1 MTFLE
6 ALYGSQYEEIHLR
19 GGDGSKARFNGNLL
33 LAVMILLGI
42 LVIFLAAIKF
52 VPGFN
57 ETITR
62 QVRALF
68 GYSSGKTI
76 GRLLALPFFFLLF
89 WIMQQTTGNVANFKK
104 QVDGFMAYPE
114 EIRKQ
119 GNRKVLLP
127 FFILLGLLIGL
138 LVLS

>member
-76 GRLLALPFFFLLF
+76 GRLLALPSFSCFSGLCSKQPAMWQISRNRWMGLWLIRKRSGSKETGKCFFLSSF
-89 WIMQQTTGNVANFKK
+89 YWGC
-104 QVDGFMAYPE
+104 
-114 EIRKQ
+114 
-119 GNRKVLLP
+119 
-127 FFILLGLLIGL
+127 
-138 LVLS
+138 

>member
-6 ALYGSQYEEIHLR
+6 ALYGSQYHEIHQR
-19 GGDGSKARFNGNLL
+19 GGDGNKARFNGNLL
-33 LAVMILLGI
+33 LAVMVLLG
-42 LVIFLAAIKF
+42 VIIFFLAAIKF

-57 ETITR
+57 ETVNR
-62 QVRALF
+62 QVRSLF
-68 GYSSGKTI
+68 GYRSGKTI

-104 QVDGFMAYPE
+104 KVDGFLAYPE

-119 GNRKVLLP
+119 ANRKVLLP

>member
-6 ALYGSQYEEIHLR
+6 ALYGSQYHEIQQR
-19 GGDGSKARFNGNLL
+19 GGDGNKARFNGNLL
-33 LAVMILLGI
+33 LAVIILLGI
-42 LVIFLAAIKF
+42 IILFLAAIKF

-57 ETITR
+57 ESITR
-62 QVRALF
+62 QVRNLF

-89 WIMQQTTGNVANFKK
+89 WVVQQTTGNTANFKK
-104 QVDGFMAYPE
+104 RVDRFMAYPE

-119 GNRKVLLP
+119 GNKKILFP
-127 FFILLGLLIGL
+127 FSLLLGGLII
-138 LVLS
+138 LVFL

>member
-6 ALYGSQYEEIHLR
+6 ALYGSQYHEIQQR
-19 GGDGSKARFNGNLL
+19 GGDGNKARFNGNLL

-42 LVIFLAAIKF
+42 IILFLTAIKF

-62 QVRALF
+62 QVRDLF
-68 GYSSGKTI
+68 GYRSGKTI

-89 WIMQQTTGNVANFKK
+89 WAVQQTTGNAANFKK
-104 QVDGFMAYPE
+104 QVDCFLAYPE
-114 EIRKQ
+114 EIKKQ
-119 GNRKVLLP
+119 GNKKILLP
-127 FFILLGLLIGL
+127 FFILLGIVMI
-138 LVLS
+138 LVLI

>member
-6 ALYGSQYEEIHLR
+6 ALYGSQYHEIQQR

-33 LAVMILLGI
+33 LAVMVLLGI
-42 LVIFLAAIKF
+42 MIFFLAAIKF

-57 ETITR
+57 ESITR
-62 QVRALF
+62 QVRGLF

-89 WIMQQTTGNVANFKK
+89 WILQQTTGKAANFKK
-104 QVDGFMAYPE
+104 YVDGFLAYPE
-114 EIRKQ
+114 EIKKQ
-119 GNRKVLLP
+119 GNKKILFP
-127 FFILLGLLIGL
+127 FFILLGIVIL
-138 LVLS
+138 LVLA

>member
-6 ALYGSQYEEIHLR
+6 ALYGSQYEEIHQR

-33 LAVMILLGI
+33 LAVMLLLGI
-42 LVIFLAAIKF
+42 LILFLAAIRF

-57 ETITR
+57 DLITR
-62 QVRALF
+62 QVRGLF
-68 GYSSGKTI
+68 GYSSGKSI

-89 WIMQQTTGNVANFKK
+89 WLVQQTTGNAVNFNKN
-104 QVDGFMAYPE
+104 VERFMTYPE

-119 GNRKVLLP
+119 GNKKILVP
-127 FFILLGLLIGL
+127 FFILLVIVI
-138 LVLS
+138 VLAVL